1 MKIWEDKEAEQEYFL
16 RLVQADDGSV
26 KLIAVNEKGD
36 KVPGG
41 NILIIDSEG
50 ELCRYPSIGKHIIK
64 NLGLKV
70 DRDGKIKIFG
80 VDEE

>member
-1 MKIWEDKEAEQEYFL
+1 MKIWEDKEAKREYFL
-16 RLVQADDGSV
+16 RLVQADDGAV

-36 KVPGG
+36 GVPGG

-50 ELCRYPSIGKHIIK
+50 ELCRYPCIGKDIIK

-70 DRDGKIKIFG
+70 NRDGKIKIFG

>member
-50 ELCRYPSIGKHIIK
+50 ELCRYPFIGKDIIK

-70 DRDGKIKIFG
+70 NRDGKIKIFG